1 MPDFNCTGSERPLQC
16 KTVTMD
22 PSARKV
28 DQSNR
33 YIRKGWVCTLDPLLQ
48 HHSNERTRLER
59 SIVTA
64 QHNRDTMGSSPCR
77 FRELRV
83 SNSGKEGGLYNNNSR
98 FKRCTR
104 PRAARAARRHPWSL
118 LKLAH
123 ERRVISALARR
134 WARLVCFLCDQL
146 PTALVKDLSVT
157 GSVATTDRA
166 GRSAGSFVEWPSGAR
181 LFACGMCWRSTL
193 LTRVAKERVQRRVLG
208 THGGRRGWC

>member
-1 MPDFNCTGSERPLQC
+1 VAGLAARPRWG
-16 KTVTMD
+16 KM
-22 PSARKV
+22 ARPA
-28 DQSNR
+28 
-33 YIRKGWVCTLDPLLQ
+33 PLREVA
-48 HHSNERTRLER
+48 NVRPF
-59 SIVTA
+59 
-64 QHNRDTMGSSPCR
+64 TMGSSPCR

-83 SNSGKEGGLYNNNSR
+83 SNSGKGGGFTTTTHASSDA
-98 FKRCTR
+98 
-104 PRAARAARRHPWSL
+104 RAARAARRHPWSL
-118 LKLAH
+118 LKQAH
-123 ERRVISALARR
+123 ERRVISALDRR

>member
-1 MPDFNCTGSERPLQC
+1 MGSFPLRGWNVAAAMQSSGGRGEWSSGWWHAAASSRYEC
-16 KTVTMD
+16 LRR
-22 PSARKV
+22 A
-28 DQSNR
+28 SNR
-33 YIRKGWVCTLDPLLQ
+33 LMHQQRQ
-48 HHSNERTRLER
+48 RTMA
-59 SIVTA
+59 IP
-64 QHNRDTMGSSPCR
+64 HTMGSSPCR
-77 FRELRV
+77 CRELRV
-83 SNSGKEGGLYNNNSR
+83 SNSGKGGPFTTTTHASSDA
-98 FKRCTR
+98 
-104 PRAARAARRHPWSL
+104 RAARAARRHPWSL
-118 LKLAH
+118 LKQAH
-123 ERRVISALARR
+123 ERRVISALDRR